1 MPKSSPEYDIP
12 TRPDLDQLRRKAK
25 ELLAAFRAGDAD
37 AVALF
42 NAHLPG
48 TDPMAAKLA
57 DAQHVIARINY
68 APNWARVVQ
77 ACQLTRAIRDDDLAT
92 VRQMIAEHPSLLHES
107 ALVRPK
113 SNWGPPMSYA
123 ANLGRDR
130 IIEALH
136 GMGATDLEKALDRA
150 VLQSQTS
157 SARLIHKLMGSPR
170 PPAQLL
176 VNAAYT
182 LSVEGTAFALDIG
195 APVVDAQGQRQVAVC
210 IALETDAR
218 NPAAK
223 SAILEMYVARGLAL
237 PDTAPMAVHRGR
249 VDLLEAHLARDPG
262 LLTRTFA
269 FEEIYPPELGCH
281 DEVMATHGTPLGG
294 ATLLHMA
301 IDYDEVAIVE
311 WLLAKG
317 MPVDT
322 PAAVDADGFG
332 GHTALFSTVVSQPNI
347 GMNMRKGPYEA
358 PMTRLL
364 LEHGADPNV
373 RASLRKQMHPG
384 YETDNRLHE
393 YRNVTPLG
401 WGERFH
407 FRRLVSQPAMDLI
420 VAAGGKA

>member
-1 MPKSSPEYDIP
+1 MPDYDIP
-12 TRPDLDQLRRKAK
+12 IRPDLDQLRRKAK
-25 ELLAAFRAGDAD
+25 ELLAAFRAGDTD
-37 AVALF
+37 AVARF
-42 NAHLPG
+42 NLHLPG
-48 TDPMAAKLA
+48 ADPAAVKLA
-57 DAQHVIARINY
+57 DAQHVIARINS

-92 VRQMIAEHPSLLHES
+92 VRQLIAEHPNLLHEP
-107 ALVRPK
+107 ALARP

-136 GMGATDLEKALDRA
+136 GMGAKDLEKALDRA
-150 VLQSQTS
+150 VLQSRTS
-157 SARLIHKLMGSPR
+157 SARLIHRLMGSPK

-195 APVVDAQGQRQVAVC
+195 SPVVDAQGRRKVAVC
-210 IALETDAR
+210 IALETDSR

-223 SAILEMYVARGLAL
+223 SAILEMYVQRGLVL

-249 VDLLEAHLARDPG
+249 IDLLEARLAHDPG

-301 IDYDEVAIVE
+301 IDYDEMAIVK
-311 WLLAKG
+311 WLLDKG

-322 PAAVDADGFG
+322 RAEVDADGFG
-332 GHTALFSTVVSQPNI
+332 GHTALFSTVVSQPNV

-364 LEHGADPNV
+364 LDHGADPNA

-384 YETDNRLHE
+384 YDTDNKRHE
-393 YRNVTPLG
+393 YRDVTPLG
-401 WGERFH
+401 WGQRF
-407 FRRLVSQPAMDLI
+407 FFKGLVSQPAMDLI
-420 VAAGGKA
+420 AAAGGSV